1 MAVSLDTLLT
11 RSIKNMGSG
20 IHPVV
25 KETVVEV
32 IKRAY
37 KEGIYAQVSM
47 GHRTMEQQAALFG
60 QGRNSYVYKGKQYGN
75 PSKPKVTNALPGQS
89 MHNFG
94 LAIDYFLVSKDGNTA
109 LWTVNAQWRRVA
121 QIAKSLGFAWGG
133 DWKGFVDY
141 PHLDMMGG
149 LTLAQ
154 LQAGKKPNLVSKVKN
169 STPVPSVSVSN
180 KYDFDVKKLQQ
191 DLIKLGYKLPKFGAD
206 GDYGKETESAVK
218 AFQKD
223 AKIAVDG
230 IVGKMTLQAIEKKLK
245 ELSKPKEPVKSKE
258 ELSVSQYNEL
268 KKEIESLKKALDNKQ
283 TIAKGNT
290 PDPAHELAW
299 EWLKCQKLSDGSNP
313 QSPLTREQLA
323 SILKKYDELK
333 GK

>member
-11 RSIKNMGSG
+11 RSTKNMGSG

-25 KETVVEV
+25 KETILEV

-37 KEGIYAQVSM
+37 KEGIYVQVSM

-60 QGRNSYVYKGKQYGN
+60 QGRSSYVYKGKQYGN

-89 MHNFG
+89 MHNYG
-94 LAIDYFLVSKDGNTA
+94 LAIDYFLVSVDGNTA
-109 LWTVNAQWRRVA
+109 LWTVNTKWRRVA

-133 DWKGFVDY
+133 DWKDFVDY

-149 LTLAQ
+149 LKLAQ

-169 STPVPSVSVSN
+169 PSPAPSGN
-180 KYDFDVKKLQQ
+180 TTTKYDFDVKKLQQ

-206 GDYGKETESAVK
+206 GDYGKETEAAVK

-223 AKIAVDG
+223 AKVAVDG

-245 ELSKPKEPVKSKE
+245 EQAEKSKG
-258 ELSVSQYNEL
+258 ELTVSQYNEL
-268 KKEIESLKKALDNKQ
+268 KKQIDELSKKLDNKQ
-283 TIAKGNT
+283 NINKGGTT
-290 PDPAHELAW
+290 PDPAHEKAW
-299 EWLKCQKLSDGSNP
+299 EWLKSQKLTDGSNP
-313 QSPLTREQLA
+313 QGFLTREQFATL
-323 SILKKYDELK
+323 LKKYDELK
-333 GK
+333 K